1 MKKVKCPYCGHKNS
15 PAAHVCEECG
25 SRLTPAAE
33 WREPSAEHAPVMLS
47 EEEPAFE
54 KPAQKAVRIAEGLYT
69 IIFLLF
75 WFGFLIVFEWI
86 AIKDWANSGKLM
98 ALFSIPFW
106 IAGVAMLI
114 GKLKGRR

>member
-1 MKKVKCPYCGHKNS
+1 MKKVKCPYCGHKNG

-33 WREPSAEHAPVMLS
+33 WREPSAEQAPVMLS

-114 GKLKGRR
+114 AKLKGRR